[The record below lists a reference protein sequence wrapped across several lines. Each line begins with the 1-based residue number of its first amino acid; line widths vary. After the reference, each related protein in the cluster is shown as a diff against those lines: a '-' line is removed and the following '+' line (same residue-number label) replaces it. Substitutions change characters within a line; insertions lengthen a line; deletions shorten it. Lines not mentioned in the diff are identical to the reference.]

1 MYQLIIV
8 LTRTIRLY
16 SRGRMD
22 VNNNL
27 ANMTL
32 KVKCDFCEKSFF
44 GEFLSKH
51 MRVSHPGVER
61 KKNWETKLQPMEN
74 EYVNQSNCRNTFS
87 NIGSAKIP
95 YKTQHMADKNTL
107 KFFCKFCNK
116 GFLLRHHRKRH
127 KRDVHL
133 SKKNGTSKA
142 VEKLIWKK
150 LKPIENGRVHCND
163 CNKILSCF
171 KRARSHYKMLHMAK
185 NDGSKF
191 ICNLCNEE
199 FTMKYDLM
207 NHLKEIHSRTKIP
220 KGIIYDKLK
229 PIEDGRIECLD
240 CNKKFSS
247 KETAREHYKNV
258 HIAKNF
264 TCVECKKGFA
274 VEDCMK
280 KHLKAA
286 HMLPRRVTNRENE
299 KYEWKIV
306 KTNEDGRINCL
317 DCSLTFSSLYTAKM
331 HHKNVHMTDH
341 NAFNCKVCLKHFKYK
356 GSLVSHMQNMH
367 TPDKNGNDFLCKVC
381 YEVFPVKYALKNHIA
396 EVHDLP
402 EELTREKLKP
412 IENGHVKCLDCIKT
426 FSSKETARKHYKNW
440 HMAKNDGSKFIC
452 NLCNEELKIK
462 FFLVNHLQEIHG
474 RTKITKQIICE
485 KLKPI
490 EDGRMKC
497 LDCNKT
503 FSNKESARE
512 HYKKV
517 HMTDQN
523 DLKFVCKVCNKG
535 FAVEQY
541 MRRHMKEIH
550 SVHYHS
556 KCLECSKTFYCMI
569 TAKAHHKNVH
579 MTDQNDRKFVCK
591 VCNKGFAVEQYK
603 RRHMKEIHMT
613 KETFKCEVC
622 LKHLRYK
629 RGLVKH
635 MNTCHGVHC
644 RLNCL
649 ECSKTFSS
657 LTAAKEHHKN
667 VHRTDEN
674 DRKFICKVCNK
685 DFSLEGNMKRHKKE
699 VHMTKETF
707 KCEVCLKTYKYKRN
721 LVSHMPNCQG
731 SKV

>member
-1 MYQLIIV
+1 
-8 LTRTIRLY
+8 
-16 SRGRMD
+16 MD

-51 MRVSHPGVER
+51 MRVSHPGVEKP
-61 KKNWETKLQPMEN
+61 KKKKSWETKLQPMEN

-87 NIGSAKIP
+87 NIGNAKIP

-116 GFLLRHHRKRH
+116 GFLLKHQRKRH

-171 KRARSHYKMLHMAK
+171 KSARSHYKMLHMAK
-185 NDGSKF
+185 NDCSKF
-191 ICNLCNEE
+191 ICILCNEE
-199 FTMKYDLM
+199 FAMKYFLM
-207 NHLKEIHSRTKIP
+207 NHLQEIHSRTKIP
-220 KGIIYDKLK
+220 KGIIHEKLK

-240 CNKKFSS
+240 CKKIFSS
-247 KETAREHYKNV
+247 KETAKSHYKKL
-258 HIAKNF
+258 HHDERF
-264 TCVECKKGFA
+264 TCGVCTKGFA
-274 VEDCMK
+274 VERCMK
-280 KHLKAA
+280 KHMKAS
-286 HMLPRRVTNRENE
+286 HMLPRMVKNGESE
-299 KYEWKIV
+299 DYEWKIV
-306 KTNEDGRINCL
+306 ETTDGRINCF
-317 DCSLTFSSLYTAKM
+317 DCDNTFSSFRTAKA
-331 HHKNVHMTDH
+331 HHKDVHMSDH
-341 NAFNCKVCLKHFKYK
+341 NAFKCEVCLKHFRNKR
-356 GSLVSHMQNMH
+356 GLDSHVQNMH
-367 TPDKNGNDFLCKVC
+367 TADKNDNNFLCKVC
-381 YEVFPVKYALKNHIA
+381 SEEFSVKYALKNHIA
-396 EVHDLP
+396 EVHILP
-402 EELTREKLKP
+402 EELISENLKPMKNSHVKLK
-412 IENGHVKCLDCIKT
+412 CTDCNTT
-426 FSSKETARKHYKNW
+426 FSSKEGARSHYKRL
-440 HMAKNDGSKFIC
+440 HVARTDGSIFIC
-452 NLCNEELKIK
+452 KLCNEEFKMKYFLK
-462 FFLVNHLQEIHG
+462 NHLQEIHG
-474 RTKITKQIICE
+474 RTKIPKEIICE

-497 LDCNKT
+497 LDCNKA
-503 FSNKESARE
+503 FSTKESARE

-517 HMTDQN
+517 HVTDHN
-523 DLKFVCKVCNKG
+523 DLKFVCKVRNKG

-556 KCLECSKTFYCMI
+556 KCLECSKTFYSMI
-569 TAKAHHKNVH
+569 TAIVHHKNVH

-591 VCNKGFAVEQYK
+591 VCNKGFAVEQYMG
-603 RRHMKEIHMT
+603 RHMKEIHMT

-629 RGLVKH
+629 RSLVKH
-635 MNTCHGVHC
+635 MYTCHGVHY

-657 LTAAKEHHKN
+657 LTTAKEHHKN
-667 VHRTDEN
+667 VHMTDKT
-674 DRKFICKVCNK
+674 DLKFICKVCNK
-685 DFSLEGNMKRHKKE
+685 GFALEGNMKRHKKE

-707 KCEVCLKTYKYKRN
+707 KCQVCLKKFKYKRN